1 MRNSTTLSPRPLLRV
16 ALLVALLATASCSRT
31 APEASNA
38 SPPAGLVGAWR
49 AKLQFDSGA
58 FAAIKNLEFMYVFN
72 DGGTLTESS
81 NYDGAPPVPPAY
93 GVWRATGPQQFEAK
107 YEFYITQAPKQ
118 FAVITSGGG
127 WMPNGNG
134 VFTERIA
141 LAPDGQ
147 SFESLITYQV
157 FDSLGAAAPGGGQAK
172 GRGVRIAF

>member
-1 MRNSTTLSPRPLLRV
+1 MAAGPSRRAR
-16 ALLVALLATASCSRT
+16 LLVLLSMLLHVASCSRD
-31 APEASNA
+31 EAAATRTSV
-38 SPPAGLVGAWR
+38 AGDLVGAWR

-72 DGGTLTESS
+72 AGGTLTESS

-107 YEFYITQAPKQ
+107 YAFYITQAPKQ
-118 FAVITSGGG
+118 FADITSGGG
-127 WMPNGNG
+127 WMPNGHG
-134 VFTERIA
+134 VFTERIT
-141 LAPDGQ
+141 LAPDGH
-147 SFESLITYQV
+147 SFESSIAYQV